1 MVDLI
6 GKDLYVCDLAKD
18 KIPALKDYL
27 LSSGYVFNKI
37 PYAHFSAQKNKLT
50 VTMYLK
56 GKLVIQGKRASEFVE
71 FYLEP
76 QLLKKITISGG
87 KKFGVDYGESRIG
100 VDESGK
106 GDYFGPLVVA
116 SVYSDASEV
125 PKLEELGVR
134 DSKKLSDKQ
143 VEKLY
148 RDICQ
153 RYPYS
158 TVVIGPEKYN
168 ELYTRMGNLNSMLGW
183 AHARAIENLLT
194 KVNCSKVIIDQFADK
209 HVVKTALLKKGRN
222 VDLEQRHKAESDLVV
237 AAASIVARG
246 EFLRRLRR
254 LGVELNFRPL
264 KGASERV
271 RDLAWK
277 MYKEKGEDFLK
288 KAVKYHFKTTEQI
301 KDPNY
306 NPAPPK
312 PEDIERD
319 EEEFDEMVDESADE

>member
-6 GKDLYVCDLAKD
+6 GKDLYVCDLEKE
-18 KIPALKDYL
+18 KIPVLKEYL
-27 LSSGYVFNKI
+27 LSSGYSFNRI

-87 KKFGVDYGESRIG
+87 KKFNVEYGESRIG

-116 SVYSDASEV
+116 SVYSDAADV
-125 PKLEELGVR
+125 AKLEEIGVR

-143 VEKLY
+143 VDKLY
-148 RDICQ
+148 REICQ
-153 RYPYS
+153 RYAYS

-168 ELYTRMGNLNSMLGW
+168 ELYSRMGNLNSMLGW

-209 HVVKTALLKKGRN
+209 HVVKTALLKKGRD

-246 EFLRRLRR
+246 EFLKRDAKSNALPER
-254 LGVELNFRPL
+254 ELS
-264 KGASERV
+264 A
-271 RDLAWK
+271 
-277 MYKEKGEDFLK
+277 KEFIALLSVKFCGLFFLC
-288 KAVKYHFKTTEQI
+288 YEIRICSFTI
-301 KDPNY
+301 WG
-306 NPAPPK
+306 
-312 PEDIERD
+312 
-319 EEEFDEMVDESADE
+319 